1 MMEQDKILRTL
12 RGLMLAINL
21 ALVLYYTL
29 IRGLTP
35 LRVAAGFEA
44 RDFLAAAGQIPA
56 PPWQMAILSL
66 GLFVPL
72 AALILGKDY
81 LPSDRPALR
90 ATVFSAEI
98 LLAAAEVVSLDFYYR
113 GFFLM
118 VLADLVYTAQEK
130 YGRVCTI
137 AVLTLLYALA
147 DYSIASVL
155 FPSIP
160 VRQYLS
166 YYTDAFHSWFSGVES
181 LLTSLHVLL
190 FVVFLVLL
198 FLGQKAENTR
208 VQQLN
213 AQLQESYRQL
223 QDYADKTE
231 HMAEL
236 RERNRLAR
244 EIHDTLGHTLTGII
258 MTTDA
263 SLVLMDAAPD
273 QAKKQLELANR
284 TARDGLN
291 DVRRSINALRP
302 DALEHSDFAEALE
315 NTIEKF
321 CLTTSAKVTY
331 TQNAGKLDFAPDEEE
346 AIYRVI
352 QESLTNAVRHGQA
365 RNIEVC
371 LDRAGDQLTITVR
384 DDGMGMPA
392 GKKEGF
398 GLRHMRE
405 RLELLHGS
413 LQYGNRPAD
422 QGSGFELTA
431 RLQPRQKGEEN
442 I

>member
-1 MMEQDKILRTL
+1 MKQDKLLRTL

-21 ALVLYYTL
+21 VLVVYYSL
-29 IRGLTP
+29 IRALTP
-35 LRVAAGFEA
+35 LRVAAGFAA
-44 RDFLAAAGQIPA
+44 RDFLSQAGMVPA
-56 PPWQMAILSL
+56 PPWQMAVLSM
-66 GLFVPL
+66 GVFIPL
-72 AALILGKDY
+72 AVLMLGKDW
-81 LPSDRPALR
+81 LPLDRPALR
-90 ATVFSAEI
+90 AGVFAAEI
-98 LLAAAEVVSLDFYYR
+98 LLAAAEVITLDFYYR
-113 GFFLM
+113 ALFLM
-118 VLADLVYTAQEK
+118 VLADLVSTVQER
-130 YGRVCTI
+130 YGRVCII
-137 AVLTLLYALA
+137 AVLTLLYALS
-147 DYSIASVL
+147 DYDIASAV
-155 FPSIP
+155 FPSVP
-160 VRQYLS
+160 LRQYLS
-166 YYTDAFHSWFSGVES
+166 YYTDGFHSWFSGVES

-190 FVVFLVLL
+190 FVIFLVLL
-198 FLGQKAENTR
+198 FLGQKEENTR
-208 VQQLN
+208 VHQLN

-223 QDYADKTE
+223 QEYADKTE

-331 TQNAGKLDFAPDEEE
+331 TQNAGELDFAPDEEE

-365 RNIEVC
+365 RNIEVR
-371 LDRAGDQLTITVR
+371 LDRDGDELTITVR
-384 DDGMGMPA
+384 DDGTGMPS

-413 LQYGNRPAD
+413 LQYGNRPAA

-431 RLQPRQKGEEN
+431 RLRPRQKGEEN